1 MWTNILDQKN
11 LFCDTQTHSFH
22 IFLIVNFNI
31 LSPRIMPWCLWFP
44 WKKHHIIPRDYR
56 QSGPRKDS
64 QIYSFCSQRNQW
76 ILEAIWI
83 YMNLYESIW
92 IYMNLYESIWIC
104 MNLYESVWIYMN
116 LYESIWIYMDL
127 YESIWIWVPMNLYE
141 SPHRGTPCVIWKMSR
156 ASCAIARCDSV
167 WWRSARWGSQG
178 RRRIRDLRDI
188 QGTKVGIEVDS
199 RNPNQEKWGCH
210 HQT

>member
-76 ILEAIWI
+76 ILESIWI

-116 LYESIWIYMDL
+116 LYESIWIYM
-127 YESIWIWVPMNLYE
+127 NLYE
-141 SPHRGTPCVIWKMSR
+141 FEYQWIYMNLPIEVLLAWSERCRELPARSHAATAFDGDQRGGV
-156 ASCAIARCDSV
+156 AR
-167 WWRSARWGSQG
+167 GG
-178 RRRIRDLRDI
+178 GTRIRDLRDI